1 MVWRKVIYSVLMNFT
16 SQVESDCYVYILKD
30 QTKIS
35 MIDKYLIINIT
46 VKKIK
51 VIDYSN
57 LERRNITFIEMFF

>member
-57 LERRNITFIEMFF
+57 LERRNITFIEIFF